1 MSFKSGEIIIKGN
14 KVTSINKDER
24 ANSEES
30 LPSLSKEEIVFLLK
44 VIQKHE
50 FVGKDIEILYNTTL
64 NLQKQYIHLSNKQIK
79 NGRRVI
85 YIRTINIKRN

>member
-1 MSFKSGEIIIKGN
+1 MSFKSGQIIIKGN

-50 FVGKDIEILYNTTL
+50 FVGKDIEQLYNATL
-64 NLQKQYIHLSNKQIK
+64 RLQEIYIYLSNK
-79 NGRRVI
+79 
-85 YIRTINIKRN
+85 